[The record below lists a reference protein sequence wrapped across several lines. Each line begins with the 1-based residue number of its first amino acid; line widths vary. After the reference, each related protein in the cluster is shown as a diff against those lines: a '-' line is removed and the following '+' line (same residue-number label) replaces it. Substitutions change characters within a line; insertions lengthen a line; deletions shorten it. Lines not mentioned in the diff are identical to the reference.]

1 MKLFSAFAAAE
12 LLERDRQTIARA
24 LRNTPPDGKEKNQ
37 PRWKLSTIIAAMER
51 HTRANDVGRS
61 GITSARGPDRLG
73 VVADELEQ
81 LHEEL
86 DAALELIRTLP
97 TMDAKQPH
105 SRAGM
110 RLLERIDALYN
121 EANEILA
128 AEDSTSLSPYV
139 TPQIVGTL
147 FRLLLAAAYGP
158 KADIDGQRIF
168 SDDQIVQFG
177 LVA

>member
-37 PRWKLSTIIAAMER
+37 PRWKLSTIIAAVER
-51 HTRANDVGRS
+51 HGRPNDSGNNVNANVQGR
-61 GITSARGPDRLG
+61 RLG
-73 VVADELEQ
+73 DIGDELEQ

-86 DAALELIRTLP
+86 DSTIKLVRSLP
-97 TMDAKQPH
+97 DMDAKQPH

-110 RLLERIDALYN
+110 RLLERIDALYT
-121 EANEILA
+121 EANEILV

-158 KADIDGQRIF
+158 RAEFEGRRIF
-168 SDDQIVQFG
+168 TDDQIKQFG